1 MRTDLA
7 CLQTRENEDG
17 GTITGADGRTYA
29 RRSTRMARKAADELV
44 AAGTPVVLEL
54 YGHGRFEWYDGDD
67 ARATWADERSYV
79 TTSEPTAKQLSKHVM
94 WGAGLWVASGGEQL
108 LYLTGRC

>member
-1 MRTDLA
+1 MDTTKVANTNATEPASAAKPNRL
-7 CLQTRENEDG
+7 
-17 GTITGADGRTYA
+17 GA
-29 RRSTRMARKAADELV
+29 V
-44 AAGTPVVLEL
+44 
-54 YGHGRFEWYDGDD
+54 
-67 ARATWADERSYV
+67 ATWADERSYV